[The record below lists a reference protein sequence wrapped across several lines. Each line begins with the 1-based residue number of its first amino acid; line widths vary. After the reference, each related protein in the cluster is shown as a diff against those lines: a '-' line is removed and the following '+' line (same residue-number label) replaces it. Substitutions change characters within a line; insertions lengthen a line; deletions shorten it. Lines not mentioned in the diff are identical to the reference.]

1 VSRLAEFAMSAP
13 PDESDDLKAKAR
25 CHASPAKATRPSRS
39 KDYLTKAL
47 PPHCG
52 IPGAD
57 VQERRRNVAAVRR
70 KVSRRGSNDAVYG
83 LAGVTREVAETR

>member
-1 VSRLAEFAMSAP
+1 MPRQPGQGDQAVEVKRLSDEGAP
-13 PDESDDLKAKAR
+13 P
-25 CHASPAKATRPSRS
+25 
-39 KDYLTKAL
+39 AL
-47 PPHCG
+47 RH
-52 IPGAD
+52 PGAD

>member
-1 VSRLAEFAMSAP
+1 MPRQP
-13 PDESDDLKAKAR
+13 GQGD
-25 CHASPAKATRPSRS
+25 RPSRS

-70 KVSRRGSNDAVYG
+70 EGSRRGSNDAVYG